1 MTLSS
6 PINFKT
12 WIDEHRHL
20 LKPPV
25 GNKLVWQNTEF
36 MVMVVGGP
44 NARDDFHV
52 NQSEEFFYQ
61 LEGDISLRVLDN
73 GTIKDLPIK
82 EGEIFLLPPRVPH
95 SPQRP
100 ANTVGLVMER
110 QRREGEK
117 DGFQW
122 YCSQCGEKLYESF
135 ITLTNIVTQ
144 LPPLF
149 EEFYGNPQ
157 RCTCKKCGTVAQKRE
172 KPHV

>member
-1 MTLSS
+1 MTLS
-6 PINFKT
+6 PPLNFQK
-12 WIDEHRHL
+12 WIEEHRHL

-61 LEGDISLRVLDN
+61 LEGDINLRVMDN
-73 GTIKDLPIK
+73 GTIKDFPIK
-82 EGEIFLLPPRVPH
+82 AGEIFLLPPCVPH

-100 ANTVGLVMER
+100 AHSVGLVLER
-110 QRREGEK
+110 QRRENEK

-122 YCSQCGEKLYESF
+122 YCNHCGEKLYEAF
-135 ITLTNIVTQ
+135 ITMTNIVTQ

-149 EEFYGNPQ
+149 EQFYGNLDN
-157 RCTCKKCGTVAQKRE
+157 CTCKKCGTVAQKRE

>member
-1 MTLSS
+1 MTLSL
-6 PINFKT
+6 PFNFKQ
-12 WIDEHRHL
+12 WIDEHRSL

-61 LEGDISLRVLDN
+61 LEGDINLRVMDD
-73 GTIKDLPIK
+73 GAIKDIPIRA
-82 EGEIFLLPPRVPH
+82 GEIFLLPPRVPH

-100 ANTVGLVMER
+100 ANTVGLVIER

-122 YCSQCGEKLYESF
+122 YCSGCGAKLHEAF

-149 EEFYGNPQ
+149 EEFYGNEE
-157 RCTCKKCGTVAQKRE
+157 RCRCKQCGLVAKKRE
-172 KPHV
+172 TPRA

>member
-1 MTLSS
+1 MTLS
-6 PINFKT
+6 PLNFQK

-61 LEGDISLRVLDN
+61 LEGDINLRVIDH

-82 EGEIFLLPPRVPH
+82 AGEIFLLPPRVPH

-100 ANTVGLVMER
+100 ADSVGLVLER
-110 QRREGEK
+110 QRRDGEK

-122 YCSQCGEKLYESF
+122 YCNTCGEQLYESF

-149 EEFYGNPQ
+149 EQFYGNLEH
-157 RCTCKKCGTVAQKRE
+157 CTCKKCGTVAKKRE